1 MALSRASCQL
11 DTAARPGHHL
21 RKPRAVQRSVHA
33 NSAANT
39 SHGAIRHARH
49 NPKQQPAH
57 RQRLSKLSSS
67 SGSAGAADDS
77 NDFANRPTG
86 MRSEPPKAVPE
97 QRAQSSAL
105 MKRLSA
111 QLKDLAVLGALL
123 GAWYAS
129 NIFFNIYN
137 KQVLKVFAFPT
148 TCTLIH
154 LMVASVLMGLAWVL
168 RFKQAPVFDRRTVD
182 AVFPLSVLHL
192 AGFLTTNMSLGA
204 VNVSL
209 THTIKSLEPFF
220 TVFLS
225 YIFLGSVPT
234 LPVML
239 TLVPIVAGVVV
250 ASATDLSFNWYGFAT
265 AMGSNLFF
273 QSRNVISKKYMVE
286 SSLESLEDGNASRN
300 ILDEINLFACIS
312 IAAAVLMIP
321 VTMAF
326 DGANLFN
333 AFSATTGS
341 LPERA
346 SSVMSLDALQKTVI
360 AGVCR
365 TVDVLASYA
374 LLSRLNP
381 VTHSVGNCVKRVVV
395 IGVSIVFFGIQA
407 SALNII
413 GTALALSGVFA
424 YSMAKRMSKDRPD
437 LRASLRATIRLQ
449 NFLSSLVPEFIKN
462 ILENRKS
469 KQREAEAKA
478 RAIKA
483 KPDQGDEPEFF
494 L

>member
-1 MALSRASCQL
+1 M
-11 DTAARPGHHL
+11 
-21 RKPRAVQRSVHA
+21 RKPRAAQRRVHA
-33 NSAANT
+33 SNVTAST
-39 SHGAIRHARH
+39 SQGAFRHARN
-49 NPKQQPAH
+49 NPKQQPAP
-57 RQRLSKLSSS
+57 RQRLLKVTAS
-67 SGSAGAADDS
+67 SGSAGAADGG
-77 NDFANRPTG
+77 NEFANRPTG
-86 MRSEPPKAVPE
+86 VRSDPPKAVPE
-97 QRAQSSAL
+97 QRGQSSTL
-105 MKRLSA
+105 MKRLAA
-111 QLKDLAVLGALL
+111 QVKDLAVLGALL

-154 LMVASVLMGLAWVL
+154 LLVASVLMGLTWVL
-168 RFKQAPVFDRRTVD
+168 RFKQPPVFTRRTVD

-234 LPVML
+234 LPVLL

-286 SSLESLEDGNASRN
+286 SSLESLEDGNAAKS

-312 IAAAVLMIP
+312 IASAVMMIP
-321 VTMAF
+321 VMLAF

-333 AFSATTGS
+333 AFSAATGT

-346 SSVMSLDALQKTVI
+346 SSVMTFDALQKTVL
-360 AGVCR
+360 AGICR

-449 NFLSSLVPEFIKN
+449 NFLSGLVPEFIKN

-469 KQREAEAKA
+469 KQREEEAKA
-478 RAIKA
+478 KA
-483 KPDQGDEPEFF
+483 SKDKPSQGDEPEFF